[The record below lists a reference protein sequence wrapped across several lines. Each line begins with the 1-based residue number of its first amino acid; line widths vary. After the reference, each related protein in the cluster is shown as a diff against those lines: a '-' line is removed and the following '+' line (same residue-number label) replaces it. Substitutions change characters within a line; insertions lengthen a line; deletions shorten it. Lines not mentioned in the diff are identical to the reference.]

1 MCVVGVADGGDHG
14 VVTWALMDVMVP
26 CSVLGSSLSWLSGGV
41 AVGLVVVVLYYWIFV
56 GSIPVVVVVGSPVGV
71 PVGIAFLG
79 GSGFVGILGGIVMV
93 LGETPV
99 LAAGIGS
106 SFSVLLMRP
115 LCFDIC
121 LLHVLVFR
129 RNHIVVVGDRQ
140 GLLWPVVPSIP
151 VAPCGLV

>member
-1 MCVVGVADGGDHG
+1 M
-14 VVTWALMDVMVP
+14 
-26 CSVLGSSLSWLSGGV
+26 
-41 AVGLVVVVLYYWIFV
+41 VVVLYYWIFV

-71 PVGIAFLG
+71 VFLG
-79 GSGFVGILGGIVMV
+79 GSGFVGTLGGIVTV
-93 LGETPV
+93 LGEKLV

>member
-1 MCVVGVADGGDHG
+1 MADGGDHG

-71 PVGIAFLG
+71 VFLG
-79 GSGFVGILGGIVMV
+79 GSGFVGTLGGIVTV
-93 LGETPV
+93 LGEKLV

-106 SFSVLLMRP
+106 SFSVPLMRP